1 MWKRYVTI
9 CSTNDKSISGKVLVS
24 HKITIKRVWYSKS
37 VINSDAI
44 YSIMSK
50 VLPYCPSR
58 RGIICIPRVPECMFL
73 RPNWLPLPPLPQACV
88 CFSLN
93 RSNGASK
100 ILLFVLISKMYIW
113 PYKKVHPTNFFA
125 KKLFYQLKIVFGAKL
140 FLSAIFGT
148 RLVI

>member
-1 MWKRYVTI
+1 MKLNSFLESVIQTKTLLNYTLLSAQRTVMWKRYLAI
-9 CSTNDKSISGKVLVS
+9 CSTNYKSISGKVLVCREPS
-24 HKITIKRVWYSKS
+24 HKITIKRVCYSKS

-50 VLPYCPSR
+50 VLPFCPSR
-58 RGIICIPRVPECMFL
+58 RGIICISRVPECMFL

-100 ILLFVLISKMYIW
+100 IRLFVLIAKMYI
-113 PYKKVHPTNFFA
+113 
-125 KKLFYQLKIVFGAKL
+125 
-140 FLSAIFGT
+140 
-148 RLVI
+148 